1 VSNNVEAVAESLF
14 SVGGTTKHS
23 TDKHDLKA
31 GDRVEFRGS
40 GAILSVVFEGPVTD
54 EWVEA
59 SRLGY
64 LAGGFELL
72 EYDVEHE
79 AERPLIPDVTT
90 RWKARSWLRDKRDLL
105 RKQDHELTEQLLFSR
120 P

>member
-40 GAILSVVFEGPVTD
+40 GAILSVVFEGFADVSKVPCRIYKITAD
-54 EWVEA
+54 N
-59 SRLGY
+59 L
-64 LAGGFELL
+64 ELL
-72 EYDVEHE
+72 
-79 AERPLIPDVTT
+79 
-90 RWKARSWLRDKRDLL
+90 
-105 RKQDHELTEQLLFSR
+105 
-120 P
+120 